1 MWTLTWSDCGLRGH
15 RLYVE
20 TSDNVDEA
28 LDALLE
34 EAKPHVVDF
43 LSDRQVPGRKPQDAA
58 SASSEKICKS
68 CSPQ

>member
-1 MWTLTWSDCGLRGH
+1 
-15 RLYVE
+15 VE

-43 LSDRQVPGRKPQDAA
+43 LSDRQVPGRKPQAAA
-58 SASSEKICKS
+58 SIRK
-68 CSPQ
+68 QLQDL